1 LWWWIGGG
9 VKLAEVRADGGAVLG
24 IGVGESENKRRERVA
39 GLFVVLR
46 RAR

>member
-1 LWWWIGGG
+1 MWWWIGGG
-9 VKLAEVRADGGAVLG
+9 VKLAEVQADGGAVLG
-24 IGVGESENKRRERVA
+24 IWFGESENKRRERVA